1 MEGHEGTIEVESE
14 LGKGTTMRLIFPLR
28 QAPSAAGDG
37 TQITLAANQSLRVLC
52 IDDEPLLRELL
63 KEVLEFEKHKVV
75 TADGGQTGLQAFQ
88 AARDRG
94 EPFDVVVTD
103 LGMPHVDGRVVA
115 QTIKINSPATPVIML
130 TGWGIMLNERGD
142 LPTNVDAILSKP
154 PRPAEL
160 HQTLLQVVN
169 KRRQRAA

>member
-1 MEGHEGTIEVESE
+1 
-14 LGKGTTMRLIFPLR
+14 
-28 QAPSAAGDG
+28 
-37 TQITLAANQSLRVLC
+37 
-52 IDDEPLLRELL
+52 
-63 KEVLEFEKHKVV
+63 
-75 TADGGQTGLQAFQ
+75 
-88 AARDRG
+88 
-94 EPFDVVVTD
+94 
-103 LGMPHVDGRVVA
+103 
-115 QTIKINSPATPVIML
+115 ML